1 MIPVNIKEKRLFSI
15 PEVARFLGIAET
27 TLYTM
32 VSQHRVPFVK
42 VGRRVLFDPVE
53 LDKWVKH
60 NSKMPMPEKRY

>member
-53 LDKWVKH
+53 LDKWIKH
-60 NSKMPMPEKRY
+60 NTKMPMPEKRY